1 MLLAGDSRSSRKHP
15 HSEIL
20 RVQVLTVAPL
30 LQTLGLRVRYP
41 GAHRDALAGIDLAL
55 EPGTLLGVLGPNGA
69 GKTTLLRCALG
80 LLRPSD
86 GEIRLLGAPWTK
98 PSAIAERRRLAR
110 VGLLI
115 ESPGLY
121 RKLSPREYLEYF
133 AALAGVSAARDRIE
147 SLARQFDFSLAVKT
161 CGELSQGNRQKL
173 HLMRSLLA
181 KPELLLWDEP
191 TDHLDPTAQAE
202 ALAVLSQHV
211 REQGGTALLASH
223 RIEHLERVCSHVA
236 ILVDGQIRLQGKLAD
251 LLGQSLGMDVAWSG
265 EGWPTEWMAKSEW
278 APHVRPMAAQA
289 LPPGAQG
296 GLHLDAARLASGP
309 DLVSALSAQGYRIM
323 HVTQIRPTLEHRY
336 HQAIAEKGSGVG
348 EAWRS
353 AAPIEKA
360 SNPLAKG
367 FTGASPSDAQPCAPV
382 TLKMSTEI
390 GIVLRHELRLIS
402 REPRFLILFLSTS
415 LFLVGAQAF
424 LLSNHLRGDAQAAW
438 LLAQPILLLL
448 AVMAPGLCV
457 PLAADSFAGERE
469 RNTLDLLLCSPVRPQ
484 SVFWGKV
491 LGLLPFPIAF
501 GWFGQG
507 LLLGL
512 LSWHGVSLMQRAT
525 ELGVALAVTPCMAL
539 LVASIAASISLRSE
553 TVRAATQGVTPW
565 LLATFMI
572 LPFLSGAILRNPWL
586 GLGLCGVCL
595 LGAWAALRMTRKAWM
610 SRLG

>member
-1 MLLAGDSRSSRKHP
+1 M
-15 HSEIL
+15 
-20 RVQVLTVAPL
+20 TPL

-41 GAHRDALAGIDLAL
+41 GAQRDALAGIDLAL

-80 LLRPSD
+80 LLRPSH
-86 GEIRLLGAPWTK
+86 GELRLFGEPWKT
-98 PSAIAERRRLAR
+98 PTASAERRRLAR
-110 VGLLI
+110 IGLLI

-133 AALAGVSAARDRIE
+133 AALHGVGTARDRIE
-147 SLARQFDFSLAVKT
+147 SIARQFDFSLAVKT

-236 ILVDGQIRLQGKLAD
+236 ILVDGQVRMQGTLRD
-251 LLGQSLGMDVAWSG
+251 LLGQSRGMDIAWSG
-265 EGWPTEWMAKSEW
+265 DEWPAEVLAKPEW
-278 APHVRPMAAQA
+278 AHHVRPLAAET
-289 LPPGAQG
+289 LPLGAQG
-296 GLHLDAARLASGP
+296 GLHLDADRLSSGP

-323 HVTQIRPTLEHRY
+323 HVTQVRPSLEYWY
-336 HQAIAEKGSGVG
+336 HQATSTRGRG
-348 EAWRS
+348 EAEALGAEPIQEKTSFTLTHGFAGGGS
-353 AAPIEKA
+353 AIPPSSLSAPLSMPA
-360 SNPLAKG
+360 
-367 FTGASPSDAQPCAPV
+367 
-382 TLKMSTEI
+382 EI
-390 GIVLRHELRLIS
+390 GIVLRHELRLIG

-424 LLSNHLRGDAQAAW
+424 LLSDHLQGDVQGAW
-438 LLAQPILLLL
+438 FLAQPILFLL

-469 RNTLDLLLCSPVRPQ
+469 RNTLDLLLCAPVRPQ

-512 LSWHGVSLMQRAT
+512 LSWHGVSLTQHAA
-525 ELGVALAVTPCMAL
+525 ELGLALAVTPCMAL
-539 LVASIAASISLRSE
+539 LIASVAASISLRSE

-565 LLATFMI
+565 LLATFMV
-572 LPFLSGAILRNPWL
+572 LPFLSGTILRSPWL
-586 GLGLCGVCL
+586 GLGLCGFCL